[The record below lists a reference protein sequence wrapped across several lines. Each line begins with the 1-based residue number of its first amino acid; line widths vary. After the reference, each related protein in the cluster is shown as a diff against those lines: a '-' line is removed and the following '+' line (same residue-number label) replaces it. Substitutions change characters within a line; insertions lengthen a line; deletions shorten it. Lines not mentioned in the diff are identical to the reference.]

1 MKTVI
6 LCGGYGTRLSE
17 ETIIKPKPM
26 VKIGNK
32 PILEHIMN
40 IYEHYGYNKFIL
52 ALGYKSEY
60 IKKLYKNKKNIELVY
75 TGKDTKTGGRLL
87 RLKKY
92 LNNEKTFMLTYG
104 DGVSNINIKKAVR
117 FHKNHGKIATITAVR
132 PPVRFGEL
140 KISRNKVKSFKEKP
154 QVGQGW
160 INGGFFIFNN
170 KVLNF
175 IKDDQ
180 TMLEKE
186 PLEKLTKTGQLMA
199 FEHKGFWKCMD
210 TMRDKILLNKLWKE
224 SNALWKK
231 WNYFIKIKKF

>member
-17 ETIIKPKPM
+17 ETVIKPKPM
-26 VKIGNK
+26 VKIGGK

-40 IYEHYGYNKFIL
+40 IYKYYGYNQFVL

-60 IKKLYKNKKNIELVY
+60 IKKFYKNKKNIKLVY

-87 RLKKY
+87 RLKNY
-92 LNNEKTFMLTYG
+92 LKNEKTFMLTYG
-104 DGVSNINIKKAVR
+104 DGVSNVNIKQIVR
-117 FHKNHGKIATITAVR
+117 FHKRHGKIATITAVR

-170 KVLNF
+170 EILNF
-175 IKDDQ
+175 IKNDQ
-180 TMLEKE
+180 TMLERE
-186 PLEKLTKTGQLMA
+186 PLEKLTKAGQLMA

-224 SNALWKK
+224 GNALWKK
-231 WNYFIKIKKF
+231 

>member
-32 PILEHIMN
+32 PVLEHIMG
-40 IYEHYGYNKFIL
+40 IYEYYGYSQFIL

-60 IKKLYKNKKNIELVY
+60 IKKFYKNKNKKNINLVY
-75 TGKDTKTGGRLL
+75 TGRDTKTGGRLL
-87 RLKKY
+87 RLKNY
-92 LNNEKTFMLTYG
+92 LKDEKTFMLTYG
-104 DGVSNINIKKAVR
+104 DGVSNINIKKAIQ
-117 FHKNHGKIATITAVR
+117 FHNNHGKIATITAVR

-140 KISRNKVKSFKEKP
+140 KINRNKVKSFKEKP

-160 INGGFFIFNN
+160 VNGGFFIFNN
-170 KVLNF
+170 EVLNF

-180 TMLEKE
+180 TMLERE
-186 PLEKLTKTGQLMA
+186 PLEKLTMAGQLMA

-210 TMRDKILLNKLWKE
+210 TMRDKILLNKLWNE
-224 SNALWKK
+224 GNALWKK
-231 WNYFIKIKKF
+231 

>member
-17 ETIIKPKPM
+17 ETTIKPKPM

-32 PILEHIMN
+32 PILEHIMS
-40 IYEHYGYNKFIL
+40 IYEYYGYNQFIL

-60 IKKLYKNKKNIELVY
+60 IKKYYKNKSKKNINLIY

-87 RLKKY
+87 RLKNY
-92 LNNEKTFMLTYG
+92 LKNEKTFMLTYG
-104 DGVSNINIKKAVR
+104 DGISNINIKQAIK
-117 FHKNHGKIATITAVR
+117 FHKDHGKIATITAVR
-132 PPVRFGEL
+132 PPLSFGEL

-160 INGGFFIFNN
+160 VNGGFFIFNN
-170 KVLNF
+170 EVLNF

-180 TMLEKE
+180 TMLERE
-186 PLEKLTKTGQLMA
+186 PLEKLTMAGQLMA

-210 TMRDKILLNKLWKE
+210 TMRDEILLNKLWNE
-224 SNALWKK
+224 GNALWKK
-231 WNYFIKIKKF
+231 

>member
-1 MKTVI
+1 MKTII

-32 PILEHIMN
+32 PILEHIMS
-40 IYEHYGYNKFIL
+40 IYEYYGYNQFIL

-60 IKKLYKNKKNIELVY
+60 IKKYYKNKSKKNINLIY

-87 RLKKY
+87 RLKNY
-92 LNNEKTFMLTYG
+92 LKNEKTFMLTYG
-104 DGVSNINIKKAVR
+104 DGVSNINIKQAIK
-117 FHKNHGKIATITAVR
+117 FHNNHGKIATITAVR

-140 KISRNKVKSFKEKP
+140 KINRNKVKSFKEKP

-170 KVLNF
+170 EILNF
-175 IKDDQ
+175 IKNDQ
-180 TMLEKE
+180 TMLERE
-186 PLEKLTKTGQLMA
+186 PLEKLTKAGQLMA

-210 TMRDKILLNKLWKE
+210 TMRDKILLNKLWNE
-224 SNALWKK
+224 GNALWKK
-231 WNYFIKIKKF
+231 

>member
-1 MKTVI
+1 MKTII

-26 VKIGNK
+26 VKIGDK

-40 IYEHYGYNKFIL
+40 IYKYYGYNQFVL

-60 IKKLYKNKKNIELVY
+60 IKKFYKNKKNIELVY

-87 RLKKY
+87 RLKNY
-92 LNNEKTFMLTYG
+92 LKNEKTFMLTYG
-104 DGVSNINIKKAVR
+104 DGVSNINIKKSVR

-210 TMRDKILLNKLWKE
+210 TTRDKILLNKLWKE
-224 SNALWKK
+224 GNALWKK
-231 WNYFIKIKKF
+231 

>member
-32 PILEHIMN
+32 PILEHIMS
-40 IYEHYGYNKFIL
+40 IYEYYGYSQFIL

-60 IKKLYKNKKNIELVY
+60 IKKFYKNKNKKNINLVY
-75 TGKDTKTGGRLL
+75 TGRDTKTGGRLL
-87 RLKKY
+87 RLKNY
-92 LNNEKTFMLTYG
+92 LKDEKTFMLTYG
-104 DGVSNINIKKAVR
+104 DGVSDINIKKVIQ
-117 FHKNHGKIATITAVR
+117 FHNNHGKIATITAVR

-140 KISRNKVKSFKEKP
+140 KINRNKVKSFKEKP

-170 KVLNF
+170 EILNF
-175 IKDDQ
+175 IKNDQ
-180 TMLEKE
+180 TMLERE
-186 PLEKLTKTGQLMA
+186 PLEKLTKAGQLMA

-224 SNALWKK
+224 NMAPWKK
-231 WNYFIKIKKF
+231 

>member
-1 MKTVI
+1 MKTII

-17 ETIIKPKPM
+17 ETTIKPKPM

-32 PILEHIMN
+32 PILEHIMS
-40 IYEHYGYNKFIL
+40 IYEYYGYNQFIL

-60 IKKLYKNKKNIELVY
+60 IKKYYKNKSKKNINLIY

-87 RLKKY
+87 RLKNY
-92 LNNEKTFMLTYG
+92 LKNEKTFMLTYG
-104 DGVSNINIKKAVR
+104 DGISNINIKQAIK
-117 FHKNHGKIATITAVR
+117 FHKDHGKIATITAVR
-132 PPVRFGEL
+132 PPLSFGEL

-160 INGGFFIFNN
+160 VNGGFFIFNN
-170 KVLNF
+170 EVLNF

-180 TMLEKE
+180 TMLERE
-186 PLEKLTKTGQLMA
+186 PLEKLTKAGQLMA

-210 TMRDKILLNKLWKE
+210 TMRDKILLNKLWNE
-224 SNALWKK
+224 GNALWKK
-231 WNYFIKIKKF
+231 

>member
-17 ETIIKPKPM
+17 ETTIKPKPM

-32 PILEHIMN
+32 PILEHIMS
-40 IYEHYGYNKFIL
+40 IYEYYGYNQFIL

-60 IKKLYKNKKNIELVY
+60 IKKYYKNKRKKNINLIY

-87 RLKKY
+87 RLKNY
-92 LNNEKTFMLTYG
+92 LKNEKTFMLTYG
-104 DGVSNINIKKAVR
+104 DGISNINIKQAIK
-117 FHKNHGKIATITAVR
+117 FHKDHGKIATITAVR
-132 PPVRFGEL
+132 PPLSFGEL

-160 INGGFFIFNN
+160 VNGGFFIFNN
-170 KVLNF
+170 EVLNF

-180 TMLEKE
+180 TMLERE
-186 PLEKLTKTGQLMA
+186 PLEKLTMARLPPLLPLDLQLDLA
-199 FEHKGFWKCMD
+199 
-210 TMRDKILLNKLWKE
+210 
-224 SNALWKK
+224 S
-231 WNYFIKIKKF
+231 

>member
-17 ETIIKPKPM
+17 ETTIKPKPM

-32 PILEHIMN
+32 PILEHIMS
-40 IYEHYGYNKFIL
+40 IYEYYGYNQFIL

-60 IKKLYKNKKNIELVY
+60 IKKYYKNKSKKNINLIY

-87 RLKKY
+87 RLKNY
-92 LNNEKTFMLTYG
+92 LKNEKTFMLTYG
-104 DGVSNINIKKAVR
+104 DGISNINIKQAIK
-117 FHKNHGKIATITAVR
+117 FHKDHGKIATITAVR
-132 PPVRFGEL
+132 PPLSFGEL

-170 KVLNF
+170 EVLNF

-186 PLEKLTKTGQLMA
+186 PLEKLTKADQLMA

-210 TMRDKILLNKLWKE
+210 TMRDKILLNKLWNE
-224 SNALWKK
+224 GNALWKK
-231 WNYFIKIKKF
+231 

>member
-17 ETIIKPKPM
+17 ETTIKPKPM

-32 PILEHIMN
+32 PILEHIMG
-40 IYEHYGYNKFIL
+40 IYEYYGYNQFIL

-60 IKKLYKNKKNIELVY
+60 IKKFYKNKNKKNINLVY

-87 RLKKY
+87 RLKSY
-92 LNNEKTFMLTYG
+92 LKNEKTFMLTYG
-104 DGVSNINIKKAVR
+104 DGVSNINIKKAIQ
-117 FHKNHGKIATITAVR
+117 FHNNHGKIATITAVR

-140 KISRNKVKSFKEKP
+140 KINRNKVKSFKEKP

-170 KVLNF
+170 EILNF
-175 IKDDQ
+175 IKNDQ
-180 TMLEKE
+180 IMLERE
-186 PLEKLTKTGQLMA
+186 PLEKLTKAGQLMA

-210 TMRDKILLNKLWKE
+210 TMRDKILLNKLWNKG
-224 SNALWKK
+224 NALWKK
-231 WNYFIKIKKF
+231 

>member
-17 ETIIKPKPM
+17 ETTIKPKPM

-32 PILEHIMN
+32 PILEHIMS
-40 IYEHYGYNKFIL
+40 IYEYYGYNQFIL

-60 IKKLYKNKKNIELVY
+60 IKKYYKNKSQKNINLIY

-87 RLKKY
+87 RLKNY
-92 LNNEKTFMLTYG
+92 LKNEKTFMLTYG
-104 DGVSNINIKKAVR
+104 DGISNINIKQAIK
-117 FHKNHGKIATITAVR
+117 FHKDHGKIATITAVR
-132 PPVRFGEL
+132 PPLSFGEL

-160 INGGFFIFNN
+160 VNGGFFIFNN
-170 KVLNF
+170 EVLNF

-180 TMLEKE
+180 TMLERE
-186 PLEKLTKTGQLMA
+186 PLEKLTMAGQLMA

-210 TMRDKILLNKLWKE
+210 TMRDKILLNKLWNE
-224 SNALWKK
+224 GNALWKK
-231 WNYFIKIKKF
+231 

>member
-17 ETIIKPKPM
+17 ETTIKPKPM

-32 PILEHIMN
+32 PILEHIMG
-40 IYEHYGYNKFIL
+40 IYEYYGYNQFIL
-52 ALGYKSEY
+52 ALGYKREY
-60 IKKLYKNKKNIELVY
+60 IEKFYKNKNKKNINLVY

-87 RLKKY
+87 RLKNY
-92 LNNEKTFMLTYG
+92 LKNEKTFMLTYG
-104 DGVSNINIKKAVR
+104 DGISNINIKQAIK
-117 FHKNHGKIATITAVR
+117 FHKDHGKIATITAVR
-132 PPVRFGEL
+132 PPLSFGEL

-170 KVLNF
+170 EVLNF

-180 TMLEKE
+180 TMLERE
-186 PLEKLTKTGQLMA
+186 PLEKLTKASQLMA
-199 FEHKGFWKCMD
+199 FEHEGFWKCMD
-210 TMRDKILLNKLWKE
+210 TMRDKILLNKLWNKG
-224 SNALWKK
+224 NALWKK
-231 WNYFIKIKKF
+231 

>member
-1 MKTVI
+1 
-6 LCGGYGTRLSE
+6 
-17 ETIIKPKPM
+17 M

-60 IKKLYKNKKNIELVY
+60 IKKFYKNKKNIELVY

-92 LNNEKTFMLTYG
+92 LKNEKTFMLTYG

-231 WNYFIKIKKF
+231 

>member
-17 ETIIKPKPM
+17 ETTIKPKPM

-32 PILEHIMN
+32 PILEHIMG
-40 IYEHYGYNKFIL
+40 IYEYYGYNQFIL
-52 ALGYKSEY
+52 ALGYKREY
-60 IKKLYKNKKNIELVY
+60 IEKFYKNKNKKNINLVY

-87 RLKKY
+87 RLKGY
-92 LNNEKTFMLTYG
+92 LKNEKTFMLTYG
-104 DGVSNINIKKAVR
+104 DGVSNINIKKAIQ
-117 FHKNHGKIATITAVR
+117 FHNNHGKIATITAVR

-140 KISRNKVKSFKEKP
+140 KINRNKVKSFKEKP

-170 KVLNF
+170 EILNF
-175 IKDDQ
+175 IKNDQ
-180 TMLEKE
+180 TMLERE
-186 PLEKLTKTGQLMA
+186 PLEKLTKAGQLMA

-210 TMRDKILLNKLWKE
+210 TMRDKILLNKLWNE
-224 SNALWKK
+224 DNALWKK
-231 WNYFIKIKKF
+231 

>member
-17 ETIIKPKPM
+17 ETTIKPKPM

-32 PILEHIMN
+32 PILEHIMS
-40 IYEHYGYNKFIL
+40 IYEYYGYNQFIL

-60 IKKLYKNKKNIELVY
+60 IKKYYKNKGKKNIDLVY

-87 RLKKY
+87 RLKNY
-92 LNNEKTFMLTYG
+92 LKNEKTFMLTYG
-104 DGVSNINIKKAVR
+104 DGISNINIKKAIK

-140 KISRNKVKSFKEKP
+140 KINGNKVKSFKEKP
-154 QVGQGW
+154 QVSQGW

-170 KVLNF
+170 EILNF
-175 IKDDQ
+175 INNDQ
-180 TMLEKE
+180 IMLEKE
-186 PLEKLTKTGQLMA
+186 PLEKLTKENQLMA
-199 FEHKGFWKCMD
+199 FKHEGFWKCMD

-224 SNALWKK
+224 NNKLWKK
-231 WNYFIKIKKF
+231 

>member
-17 ETIIKPKPM
+17 ETTIKPKPM

-32 PILEHIMN
+32 PILEHIMS
-40 IYEHYGYNKFIL
+40 IYEYYGYNQFIL

-60 IKKLYKNKKNIELVY
+60 IKKYYKNKNKKNINLIY

-87 RLKKY
+87 RLKNY
-92 LNNEKTFMLTYG
+92 LKNEKTFMLTYG
-104 DGVSNINIKKAVR
+104 DGISNINIKQAIK
-117 FHKNHGKIATITAVR
+117 FHKDHGKIATITAVR
-132 PPVRFGEL
+132 PPLSFGEL

-160 INGGFFIFNN
+160 VNGGFFIFNN
-170 KVLNF
+170 EVLNF

-180 TMLEKE
+180 TMLERE
-186 PLEKLTKTGQLMA
+186 PLEKLTMAGQLMA

-210 TMRDKILLNKLWKE
+210 TMRDKILLNKLWNKG
-224 SNALWKK
+224 NALWKK
-231 WNYFIKIKKF
+231 

>member
-17 ETIIKPKPM
+17 ETTIKPKPM

-32 PILEHIMN
+32 PILEHIMS
-40 IYEHYGYNKFIL
+40 IYEYYGYNQFIL
-52 ALGYKSEY
+52 ALGYKSKY
-60 IKKLYKNKKNIELVY
+60 IKKYYKNKSKKNINLIY

-87 RLKKY
+87 RLKNY
-92 LNNEKTFMLTYG
+92 LKNEKTFMLTYG
-104 DGVSNINIKKAVR
+104 DGISNINIKQAIK
-117 FHKNHGKIATITAVR
+117 FHKDHGKIATITAVR
-132 PPVRFGEL
+132 PPLSFGEL

-160 INGGFFIFNN
+160 VNGGFFIFNN
-170 KVLNF
+170 EVLNF

-180 TMLEKE
+180 TMLERE
-186 PLEKLTKTGQLMA
+186 PLEKLTMAGQLMA

-210 TMRDKILLNKLWKE
+210 TMRDKILLNKLWNE
-224 SNALWKK
+224 GNALWKK
-231 WNYFIKIKKF
+231 

>member
-17 ETIIKPKPM
+17 ETTIKPKPM

-32 PILEHIMN
+32 PILEHIMG
-40 IYEHYGYNKFIL
+40 IYEYYGYNQFIL

-60 IKKLYKNKKNIELVY
+60 IKKFYKNKNKQNINLVY

-87 RLKKY
+87 RLKSY
-92 LNNEKTFMLTYG
+92 LKNEKTFMLTYG
-104 DGVSNINIKKAVR
+104 DGVSNINIKKAIQ
-117 FHKNHGKIATITAVR
+117 FHNNHGKIATITAVR

-140 KISRNKVKSFKEKP
+140 KINRNKVKLFKEKP

-170 KVLNF
+170 EILNF
-175 IKDDQ
+175 IKNDQ
-180 TMLEKE
+180 IMLERE
-186 PLEKLTKTGQLMA
+186 PLEKLTKAGQLMA

-210 TMRDKILLNKLWKE
+210 TMRDKILLNKLWNKG
-224 SNALWKK
+224 NALWKK
-231 WNYFIKIKKF
+231 

>member
-1 MKTVI
+1 MKTII

-17 ETIIKPKPM
+17 ETVIKPKPM
-26 VKIGNK
+26 VKIGDK

-40 IYEHYGYNKFIL
+40 IYKYYGYNQFIL

-60 IKKLYKNKKNIELVY
+60 IKKFYKNKKNIELVY

-87 RLKKY
+87 RLKNY
-92 LNNEKTFMLTYG
+92 LKNEKTFMLTYG
-104 DGVSNINIKKAVR
+104 DGISNINIKQAIK
-117 FHKNHGKIATITAVR
+117 FHKDHGKIATITAVR
-132 PPVRFGEL
+132 PPLSFGEL

-160 INGGFFIFNN
+160 VNGGFFIFNN
-170 KVLNF
+170 EVLNF

-180 TMLEKE
+180 TMLERE
-186 PLEKLTKTGQLMA
+186 PLEKLTMAGQLMA

-210 TMRDKILLNKLWKE
+210 TMRDKILLNKLWNE
-224 SNALWKK
+224 GNALWKK
-231 WNYFIKIKKF
+231 

>member
-1 MKTVI
+1 MKVVI

-26 VKIGNK
+26 IKIGKK
-32 PILEHIMN
+32 PILEHIMG
-40 IYEHYGYNKFIL
+40 IYEYYDYSQFIL

-60 IKKLYKNKKNIELVY
+60 IKKFYKNKNKKNINLVY

-87 RLKKY
+87 RLKNY
-92 LNNEKTFMLTYG
+92 LKDEKTFMLTYG
-104 DGVSNINIKKAVR
+104 DGVSSINIKKALQ
-117 FHKNHGKIATITAVR
+117 FHNNHGKIATITAVR

-140 KISRNKVKSFKEKP
+140 KINKNKVKSFKEKP

-170 KVLNF
+170 EILDF
-175 IKDDQ
+175 IKNDQ
-180 TMLEKE
+180 TMLERE

-199 FEHKGFWKCMD
+199 FEHKGFWQCMD
-210 TMRDKILLNKLWKE
+210 TMRDKILLNKLW
-224 SNALWKK
+224 NTGYALWKK
-231 WNYFIKIKKF
+231 

>member
-26 VKIGNK
+26 VKIGDK

-40 IYEHYGYNKFIL
+40 IYKYYGYNQFVL

-60 IKKLYKNKKNIELVY
+60 IKKFYKNKKNIELVY

-87 RLKKY
+87 RLKNY
-92 LNNEKTFMLTYG
+92 LKNEKTFMLTYG
-104 DGVSNINIKKAVR
+104 DGISNINIKQAIK
-117 FHKNHGKIATITAVR
+117 FHKDHGKIATITAVR

-140 KISRNKVKSFKEKP
+140 KINRNKVKSFKEKP

-160 INGGFFIFNN
+160 INGGFFVFNN
-170 KVLNF
+170 EVLNF

-180 TMLEKE
+180 TMLERE
-186 PLEKLTKTGQLMA
+186 PLEKLTMAGQLMA

-210 TMRDKILLNKLWKE
+210 TMRDKILLNKLWNE
-224 SNALWKK
+224 GNPLWKM
-231 WNYFIKIKKF
+231 

>member
-17 ETIIKPKPM
+17 ETTIKPKPM

-32 PILEHIMN
+32 PILEHIMG
-40 IYEHYGYNKFIL
+40 IYEYYGYNQFIL
-52 ALGYKSEY
+52 ALGYKRKY
-60 IKKLYKNKKNIELVY
+60 IEKFYKNKNKKNINLVY

-87 RLKKY
+87 RLKGY
-92 LNNEKTFMLTYG
+92 LKNEKTFMLTYG
-104 DGVSNINIKKAVR
+104 DGVSNINIKKAIQ
-117 FHKNHGKIATITAVR
+117 FHNNHGKIATITAVR

-140 KISRNKVKSFKEKP
+140 KINRNKVKSFKEKP

-160 INGGFFIFNN
+160 VNGGFFIFNN
-170 KVLNF
+170 EVLNF

-180 TMLEKE
+180 TMLERE
-186 PLEKLTKTGQLMA
+186 PLEKLTMAGQLMA

-210 TMRDKILLNKLWKE
+210 TMRDKILLNKLWNE
-224 SNALWKK
+224 GNPLWKK
-231 WNYFIKIKKF
+231 

>member
-17 ETIIKPKPM
+17 ETTIKPKPM

-32 PILEHIMN
+32 PILEHIMS
-40 IYEHYGYNKFIL
+40 IYEYYGYNQFIL

-60 IKKLYKNKKNIELVY
+60 IKKYYKNKSKKNINLIY

-87 RLKKY
+87 RLKNY
-92 LNNEKTFMLTYG
+92 LKNEKTFMLTYG
-104 DGVSNINIKKAVR
+104 DGISNINIKQAIK
-117 FHKNHGKIATITAVR
+117 FHKDHGKIATITAVR
-132 PPVRFGEL
+132 PPLSFGEL

-160 INGGFFIFNN
+160 VNGGFFIFNN
-170 KVLNF
+170 EVLNF

-180 TMLEKE
+180 TMLERE
-186 PLEKLTKTGQLMA
+186 PLEKLTMEGQLMA

-210 TMRDKILLNKLWKE
+210 TMRDKILLNKLWNE
-224 SNALWKK
+224 GNALWKK
-231 WNYFIKIKKF
+231 

>member
-1 MKTVI
+1 MKTII

-40 IYEHYGYNKFIL
+40 IYKYYGYNRFVL

-60 IKKLYKNKKNIELVY
+60 IKKFYKNKKNIELVY

-92 LNNEKTFMLTYG
+92 LKNEKTFMLTYG

-117 FHKNHGKIATITAVR
+117 FHKKHGKIATITAVR
-132 PPVRFGEL
+132 PPLRFGEL
-140 KISRNKVKSFKEKP
+140 KISRKKVKSFKEKP
-154 QVGQGW
+154 QVGQSW
-160 INGGFFIFNN
+160 INGGFFVFNS

-175 IKDDQ
+175 IKGDQ

-186 PLEKLTKTGQLMA
+186 PLEKLTRKGQLMA

-224 SNALWKK
+224 GHALWKK
-231 WNYFIKIKKF
+231 

>member
-17 ETIIKPKPM
+17 ETTIKPKPM

-32 PILEHIMN
+32 PILEHIMS
-40 IYEHYGYNKFIL
+40 IYEYYGYNQFIL

-60 IKKLYKNKKNIELVY
+60 IKKYYKNKSKKNINLIY

-87 RLKKY
+87 RLKNY
-92 LNNEKTFMLTYG
+92 LKNEKTFMLTYG
-104 DGVSNINIKKAVR
+104 DGISNINIKQAIK
-117 FHKNHGKIATITAVR
+117 FHKDHGKIATITAVR
-132 PPVRFGEL
+132 PPLSFGEL

-160 INGGFFIFNN
+160 VNGGFFIFNN
-170 KVLNF
+170 EVLNF

-180 TMLEKE
+180 TMLERE
-186 PLEKLTKTGQLMA
+186 PLEKLTKAGQLMA

-210 TMRDKILLNKLWKE
+210 TMRDKILLNKLWNE
-224 SNALWKK
+224 GDALWKK
-231 WNYFIKIKKF
+231 

>member
-26 VKIGNK
+26 VKIGDK

-40 IYEHYGYNKFIL
+40 IYKYYGYNQFVL
-52 ALGYKSEY
+52 ALGYKSKY
-60 IKKLYKNKKNIELVY
+60 IKKFYKNKKNIELVY

-210 TMRDKILLNKLWKE
+210 TMRDKILLNKLWNGG
-224 SNALWKK
+224 NALWKK
-231 WNYFIKIKKF
+231 

>member
-60 IKKLYKNKKNIELVY
+60 IKKFYKNKKNIELVY

-92 LNNEKTFMLTYG
+92 LKNEKTFMLTYG

-231 WNYFIKIKKF
+231 

>member
-17 ETIIKPKPM
+17 ETTIKPKPM

-32 PILEHIMN
+32 PILEHIMG
-40 IYEHYGYNKFIL
+40 IYEYYGYNQFIL
-52 ALGYKSEY
+52 ALGYKREY
-60 IKKLYKNKKNIELVY
+60 IEKFYKNKNKKNINLIY

-87 RLKKY
+87 RLKGY
-92 LNNEKTFMLTYG
+92 LKNEKTFMLTYG
-104 DGVSNINIKKAVR
+104 DGVSNINIKKAIQ

-140 KISRNKVKSFKEKP
+140 KINRNKVKSFKEKP

-170 KVLNF
+170 EILNF
-175 IKDDQ
+175 IKNDQ
-180 TMLEKE
+180 TMLER
-186 PLEKLTKTGQLMA
+186 T
-199 FEHKGFWKCMD
+199 F
-210 TMRDKILLNKLWKE
+210 RKIN
-224 SNALWKK
+224 
-231 WNYFIKIKKF
+231 